1 MTDINS
7 EITELLAQ
15 AMRAIQFGHKQAA
28 AAYLNRIL
36 ELDPENMDAWRWLA
50 ECMPNQAKRN
60 YCLER
65 AGLAGSSLQPRV
77 PARNSVYTAA
87 PSLIDVPDDGPEPT
101 LAEKHAR
108 KAALR
113 GQKKAELPPHYHSAM
128 PIDFDLPKASS
139 QNRRPA
145 QPQPNVNR
153 VRQQNTVVPLARKP
167 VRKPRKTVSFKGLG
181 CSILVLAVFVV
192 GGYGLF
198 STGIT
203 SGDKAWKWLTTQI
216 ENNLAELFPGGD
228 SKPESVV
235 NTNSVMATYFPTPAA
250 TAVPEVIEEAAVREA
265 AEVPAEIPQ
274 EAPVEQQ
281 ESSAQEEPAVESE
294 AQVTQEAVAAPVQPQ
309 PMPVDNDPNAN
320 TGIIDDS
327 PAVNPDSGVEI
338 DSNTVTF
345 DTPAVSP
352 APASAPSQP
361 SEAVVSEEASAPV
374 QEVSASTA
382 PASAASTEPNGYV
395 KGPIVIGKSVKG
407 NNIEIMQFGNG
418 PVERLM
424 VAGVHGGNEWN
435 TTALADELIAYI
447 MKNPKV
453 IPGDRTLYILRL
465 LNPDGEERGH
475 NLDGRTNERGV
486 DINRNFDA
494 FWVVDWP
501 RDGCWNYRPISAGS
515 EPFSE
520 PEAAALRDFVKA
532 HKISAMINYHSAAM
546 GIFAGGNPPDT
557 DSINLAESISAVT
570 DYAYPPMNT
579 GCKYT
584 GQMADW
590 MSLHGIAAVDLEL
603 TNHTDTDF
611 DANRTV
617 LNVLM
622 KWEPVA
628 SQKTLS
634 GLIKIAEELPNKP
647 SFPQQVRKFGVQ
659 TLNTLNGIIFGVQ
672 EEK

>member
-65 AGLAGSSLQPRV
+65 AGLAGSSLQSRV
-77 PARNSVYTAA
+77 PTRNTVYTAA

-128 PIDFDLPKASS
+128 PIDFDLPKAST
-139 QNRRPA
+139 QNRRPVPI
-145 QPQPNVNR
+145 QTNVNR

-167 VRKPRKTVSFKGLG
+167 VRKPRKTASFKGLG
-181 CSILVLAVFVV
+181 CSILVLAIFVV
-192 GGYGLF
+192 IGYGFF

-203 SGDKAWKWLTTQI
+203 SGDKAWKWFTTQI
-216 ENNLAELFPGGD
+216 ENNLAELFPGGET
-228 SKPESVV
+228 KPEGAV
-235 NTNSVMATYFPTPAA
+235 TPNSVMATYFPTPAA
-250 TAVPEVIEEAAVREA
+250 TALPEVTEEAAVREA

-281 ESSAQEEPAVESE
+281 ELAAQEAPAVEPE
-294 AQVTQEAVAAPVQPQ
+294 TLVTQEPVAAPVQPQ

-345 DTPAVSP
+345 DTPASSP
-352 APASAPSQP
+352 APAAEPAAASSQP
-361 SEAVVSEEASAPV
+361 SADSSATV
-374 QEVSASTA
+374 QEVSASSA
-382 PASAASTEPNGYV
+382 PAAAASTEPNGYV
-395 KGPIVIGKSVKG
+395 KGPVVIGKSIKG

-532 HKISAMINYHSAAM
+532 HNISAMINYHSAAM
-546 GIFAGGNPPDT
+546 GIFAGGNPPDA

-570 DYAYPPMNT
+570 DYAYPPIST

-611 DANRTV
+611 DANLTV

-634 GLIKIAEELPNKP
+634 GLIKIAENLPNKP